1 MAQSCLEIV
10 SINERHEE
18 IVRSDYNYENQYN
31 AQHPD
36 ALSNGDTQGKGTA
49 NGGHSYW
56 LPDCRSYIGTST
68 FRYDDFD
75 TAVSSN
81 AGNNADNEART
92 TSLARSMYN
101 AENQYSA
108 RSVDTSANLREGQ
121 YRLT

>member
-10 SINERHEE
+10 SIKERHEE

-36 ALSNGDTQGKGTA
+36 ALANGDMRGKGTA
-49 NGGHSYW
+49 NGGHSHW

-75 TAVSSN
+75 TAVASN
-81 AGNNADNEART
+81 AGNNADNEARSA
-92 TSLARSMYN
+92 SLARSMYN
-101 AENQYSA
+101 AETQYSA
-108 RSVDTSANLREGQ
+108 RYVDTSANLLEGQ
-121 YRLT
+121 YRVP